1 MPIVSR
7 VRLLESP
14 FVRWAIAVLYLATSL
29 FLLIVVGDLP
39 KPDQIAV
46 TITCVI
52 GFFVV
57 PIALKG
63 YVNSAPEEY

>member
-1 MPIVSR
+1 MSH
-7 VRLLESP
+7 VRLLANP
-14 FVRWAIAVLYLATSL
+14 LVRWAIAVLYLGTSL
-29 FLLIVVGDLP
+29 FLLIVAGDLP

-46 TITCVI
+46 TIACVI

-63 YVNSAPEEY
+63 YASSAPEEY

>member
-1 MPIVSR
+1 M
-7 VRLLESP
+7 LESP
-14 FVRWAIAVLYLATSL
+14 AVRWAVAFLYLGTSL
-29 FLLIVVGDLP
+29 WFLLVAGDLP
-39 KPDQIAV
+39 RIDQIVV

-63 YVNSAPEEY
+63 YVDSGPEEY